1 MRPLIGIDLGGTK
14 IEVAVLAPDGR
25 WALRERRATPQ
36 GDYAGTLAAIAT
48 LVGLADGAAL
58 RWTSERLPVG
68 VAIPGSVSPATGL
81 LRNANSTVLNGQRL
95 LDDLAGVLERPV
107 RIENDAN
114 CLAAS
119 EAVDGAARGAA
130 LTFAVILGTGV
141 GAGLAWGGRVWTGPN
156 AVGGEWGHNPLPWP
170 RADWQETA
178 APTCWCG
185 RPGCIETWLSGPAW
199 ARDHVRLGGDDV
211 PAPDIVARMRRGD
224 RLASRSFDRYA
235 DRLARSLAH
244 VINVLDPAHIVLGGG
259 LSQVDELYEQVP
271 RRWARH
277 VFSDTITTPLS
288 RALHGDSSGV
298 RGAAWLWRD

>member
-1 MRPLIGIDLGGTK
+1 MKPLIGIDLGGTK

-25 WALRERRATPQ
+25 CVLRQRHATPQ
-36 GDYAGTLAAIAT
+36 GDYGGTLAAIAL
-48 LVGLADGAAL
+48 LVGLADRAAAH
-58 RWTSERLPVG
+58 WTGERLPVG
-68 VAIPGSVSPATGL
+68 VAIPGSISPATGL
-81 LRNANSTVLNGQRL
+81 IRNANSTVLNGQRL
-95 LDDLAGVLERPV
+95 LDDLAVVLDRPV

-141 GAGLAWGGRVWTGPN
+141 GAGLAWSGRVWTGPN
-156 AVGGEWGHNPLPWP
+156 AVAGEWGHNPLPWP
-170 RADWQETA
+170 RADWHETA
-178 APTCWCG
+178 APMCWCG
-185 RPGCIETWLSGPAW
+185 RSGCIESWLSGPGW

-211 PAPDIVARMRRGD
+211 PAPELVARMRRGEP
-224 RLASRSFDRYA
+224 LASRCFDRYA

-244 VINVLDPAHIVLGGG
+244 VINVLDPSHIVLGGG

-277 VFSDTITTPLS
+277 VFSDTVATPLS